1 MRQTF
6 LTNDQLLFLQNEK
19 QSLNEILDSLRT
31 FNLSDDSLQNLR
43 KAIDQLDEL
52 FLIVVVGE
60 FNAGKSALINAML
73 GEKVLTEGVT
83 PTTAR
88 VTLVR
93 FGEMVSEQIVDEG
106 FAIVTHPLALL
117 KELNIVDSPGTN
129 AINRQHERLTNEYV
143 PRSDLVLFVT
153 SADRP
158 LTDSERLFL
167 EKILAWGKKIVIVIN
182 KSDILEDAQSSQEVE
197 NFVREN
203 ATHILGAQP
212 EVFSVSARQAQK
224 AVLAASEIEQES
236 LRAASGII
244 ALERYITETLDD
256 ISRLELKLRN
266 PLGIGTHLLAEAKN
280 HNDSQTREISED
292 LTLSASLEGM
302 LANYRNELAAELPP
316 RLAEVENVLNGFE
329 NRGQD
334 YLDNTMKLTRIF
346 DLAKPDKIKAEF
358 QAEVQADVAEEID
371 EKVRSLIDW
380 LVDKDLNVWYQVA
393 GALERRQA
401 QSQRTMPTSASPQ
414 TERRHQLID
423 SVSTTIKAIVNQ
435 YDRKREAEQLG
446 AFVQE
451 SVTQTALFGA
461 GAVGIGALVATVLT
475 TRALDVTGIVT
486 AGALAVLGLF
496 VIPYKRKQAKEAFR
510 DKMTELRE
518 NLMKTLSSTFKRES
532 ESAIQ
537 RLESNITPYT
547 SYIQGEKT
555 RLQADKETLEKL
567 QGQLDELSLS
577 IPKLLVKNRH

>member
-19 QSLNEILDSLRT
+19 QSLNEILASLRT
-31 FNLSDDSLQNLR
+31 FNLSDESLQNLQ
-43 KAIDQLDEL
+43 KAINQLDEL
-52 FLIVVVGE
+52 FLIVAVGE

-73 GEKVLTEGVT
+73 GEKLLTEGVT

-93 FGEMVSEQIVDEG
+93 FGETVSEQIVDEG
-106 FAIVTHPLALL
+106 FAIVTHPLPLL

-129 AINRQHERLTNEYV
+129 AINRQHERLTNEFV

-158 LTDSERLFL
+158 LTESERLFL

-182 KSDILEDAQSSQEVE
+182 KSDILEDAQSLQEVE
-197 NFVREN
+197 SFVREN
-203 ATHILGAQP
+203 ITHILGSQP
-212 EVFSVSARQAQK
+212 EIFSVSARLAQK
-224 AVLAASEIEQES
+224 AALATSEAEELA
-236 LRAASGII
+236 LRAASGIN
-244 ALERYITETLDD
+244 ALEHYITETLDD
-256 ISRLELKLRN
+256 NSRLELKLRN
-266 PLGIGTHLLAEAKN
+266 PLGVGLHLLTEAKD
-280 HNDSQTREISED
+280 HNEVQIREISED
-292 LTLSASLEGM
+292 IALSASLEGM
-302 LANYRNELAAELPP
+302 LENYRHELQAELPP

-329 NRGQD
+329 NRGLD
-334 YLDNTMKLTRIF
+334 YLDNTMKLTRIL

-358 QAEVQADVAEEID
+358 QEEVQADVAEEID
-371 EKVRSLIDW
+371 GKVRSLIDW

-401 QSQRTMPTSASPQ
+401 QSQRSMPASASPQ
-414 TERRHQLID
+414 TERRRQLID

-446 AFVQE
+446 EFVQE
-451 SVTQTALFGA
+451 SVTQTALFGV

-475 TRALDVTGIVT
+475 TKALDVTGIVT
-486 AGALAVLGLF
+486 ASALAVLGLF

-510 DKMTELRE
+510 DKMAELRQ
-518 NLMKTLSSTFKRES
+518 NLMKTLSNTFKLES
-532 ESAIQ
+532 DNAIQ

-547 SYIQGEKT
+547 GYVQSEQI
-555 RLQADKETLEKL
+555 RLQTDKETLNNL
-567 QGQLDELSLS
+567 QGKLDAMSQT
-577 IPKLLVKNRH
+577 IPGLLVKNRH

>member
-19 QSLNEILDSLRT
+19 QSLNEILASLRT
-31 FNLSDDSLQNLR
+31 FNLSDESLQNLQ
-43 KAIDQLDEL
+43 KAINQLDEL
-52 FLIVVVGE
+52 FLIVAVGE

-73 GEKVLTEGVT
+73 GEKILTEGVT

-93 FGEMVSEQIVDEG
+93 FGETVSEQIVDEG
-106 FAIVTHPLALL
+106 FAIVTHPLSLL

-129 AINRQHERLTNEYV
+129 AINRRHERLTNEFV

-158 LTDSERLFL
+158 LTESERIFL

-182 KSDILEDAQSSQEVE
+182 KSDILEDAQSLQEVE
-197 NFVREN
+197 SFVREN
-203 ATHILGAQP
+203 IAHILGSQP
-212 EVFSVSARQAQK
+212 EIFSVSARVAQK
-224 AVLAASEIEQES
+224 AALAASEAEELA
-236 LRAASGII
+236 LRAASGIN
-244 ALERYITETLDD
+244 ALEHYITETLDD
-256 ISRLELKLRN
+256 NSRLELKLRN
-266 PLGIGTHLLAEAKN
+266 PLGVGLHLLTEAKD
-280 HNDSQTREISED
+280 HNEAQIREISED
-292 LTLSASLEGM
+292 ITLSASLEGM
-302 LANYRNELAAELPP
+302 LENYRHELQAELPP

-329 NRGQD
+329 NRGQE
-334 YLDNTMKLTRIF
+334 YLDNTMKLTRIL

-358 QAEVQADVAEEID
+358 QEEVQADVAEEID
-371 EKVRSLIDW
+371 GKVRSLIDW

-401 QSQRTMPTSASPQ
+401 QSQRAMPTSASPQ
-414 TERRHQLID
+414 TERRRQLID

-451 SVTQTALFGA
+451 SVTQTALFGV

-475 TRALDVTGIVT
+475 TKALDVTGIVT

-496 VIPYKRKQAKEAFR
+496 VIPYKRRQAKEAFR
-510 DKMTELRE
+510 EKMAELRQ
-518 NLMKTLSSTFKRES
+518 NLMKTLSNTFKLES
-532 ESAIQ
+532 DSAIQ

-547 SYIQGEKT
+547 GYVQNEQV
-555 RLQADKETLEKL
+555 RLQTDKETLNNL
-567 QGQLDELSLS
+567 QGKLDALGQS
-577 IPKLLVKNRH
+577 IPEILVKNRH

>member
-19 QSLNEILDSLRT
+19 QSLNEILASLRT
-31 FNLSDDSLQNLR
+31 FNLSDESLQNLQ
-43 KAIDQLDEL
+43 KAINQLDEL
-52 FLIVVVGE
+52 FLIVAVGE

-73 GEKVLTEGVT
+73 GEKLLTEGVT

-93 FGEMVSEQIVDEG
+93 FGETVSEQIVDEG
-106 FAIVTHPLALL
+106 FAIVTHPLPLL

-129 AINRQHERLTNEYV
+129 AINRQHERLTNEFV

-158 LTDSERLFL
+158 LTESERIFL

-182 KSDILEDAQSSQEVE
+182 KSDILEDAQSLQEVE
-197 NFVREN
+197 SFVREN
-203 ATHILGAQP
+203 IAHILGSQP
-212 EVFSVSARQAQK
+212 EIFSVSARVAQK
-224 AVLAASEIEQES
+224 AALAASEAEELA
-236 LRAASGII
+236 LRTASGIN
-244 ALERYITETLDD
+244 ALEHYITETLDD
-256 ISRLELKLRN
+256 NSRLELKLRN
-266 PLGIGTHLLAEAKN
+266 PLGVGLHLLTEAQD
-280 HNDSQTREISED
+280 HNEAQIHEISED
-292 LTLSASLEGM
+292 IALSASLEGM
-302 LANYRNELAAELPP
+302 LENYRHELQAELPP

-329 NRGQD
+329 NRGQE
-334 YLDNTMKLTRIF
+334 YLDNTMKLTRIL

-358 QAEVQADVAEEID
+358 QEEVQADVAEEID
-371 EKVRSLIDW
+371 GKVRSLIDW

-401 QSQRTMPTSASPQ
+401 QSQRAMPASASPQ
-414 TERRHQLID
+414 TERRRQLID

-446 AFVQE
+446 EFVQE
-451 SVTQTALFGA
+451 SVTQTALFGV

-475 TRALDVTGIVT
+475 TKALDVTGIVT
-486 AGALAVLGLF
+486 AGALAMLGLF

-510 DKMTELRE
+510 DKMAELRQ
-518 NLMKTLSSTFKRES
+518 NLMKTLGNTFKLES
-532 ESAIQ
+532 DSAIQ

-547 SYIQGEKT
+547 GYVQSEQV
-555 RLQADKETLEKL
+555 RLQTDKETLNNL
-567 QGQLDELSLS
+567 QGKLDALGET
-577 IPKLLVKNRH
+577 IPEILVKNRH

>member
-19 QSLNEILDSLRT
+19 QSLNEILASLRT
-31 FNLSDDSLQNLR
+31 FNLSDESLQNLQ
-43 KAIDQLDEL
+43 KAINQLDEL

-73 GEKVLTEGVT
+73 GEKILTEGVT

-93 FGEMVSEQIVDEG
+93 FGETVSEQIVDEG
-106 FAIVTHPLALL
+106 FAIVTHPLSLL

-129 AINRQHERLTNEYV
+129 AINRRHERLTNEFV

-158 LTDSERLFL
+158 LTESERIFL

-182 KSDILEDAQSSQEVE
+182 KSDILEDAQSLQEVE
-197 NFVREN
+197 SFVREN
-203 ATHILGAQP
+203 IARILGSQP
-212 EVFSVSARQAQK
+212 EIFSVSARVAQK
-224 AVLAASEIEQES
+224 AVLAGSETEREN
-236 LRAASGII
+236 LRAASGIN
-244 ALERYITETLDD
+244 ALEHYITETLDD
-256 ISRLELKLRN
+256 NSRLELKLRN
-266 PLGIGTHLLAEAKN
+266 PLGVGLHLLTEAKKQ
-280 HNDSQTREISED
+280 NDAQTHEISED
-292 LTLSASLEGM
+292 VSLSASLEGM
-302 LANYRNELAAELPP
+302 LENYRNELKAELPP
-316 RLAEVENVLNGFE
+316 RLAEVENILNGFE
-329 NRGQD
+329 NRGD
-334 YLDNTMKLTRIF
+334 EYLDNTMKLTRIF

-358 QAEVQADVAEEID
+358 QEEVQADVAEEID
-371 EKVRSLIDW
+371 GKVRSLIDW

-401 QSQRTMPTSASPQ
+401 QSQRAMPTSASPQ
-414 TERRHQLID
+414 TERRRQLID
-423 SVSTTIKAIVNQ
+423 SVSTTIKTIVNQ

-451 SVTQTALFGA
+451 SVTQTALFGV
-461 GAVGIGALVATVLT
+461 GALGIGALVATVLT
-475 TRALDVTGIVT
+475 TKALDVTGIVT

-510 DKMTELRE
+510 DKMAELRQ
-518 NLMKTLSSTFKRES
+518 NLMKTLSNTFKLES
-532 ESAIQ
+532 DSAIQ

-547 SYIQGEKT
+547 GYIQNEQV
-555 RLQADKETLEKL
+555 RLQTDKETLNNL
-567 QGQLDELSLS
+567 QGKLDALGQS
-577 IPKLLVKNRH
+577 IPEILVKNKH

>member
-6 LTNDQLLFLQNEK
+6 LTNDQLLFLQTEK
-19 QSLNEILDSLRT
+19 QSLNEILASLMT
-31 FNLSDDSLQNLR
+31 FNLSDESLQNLR

-52 FLIVVVGE
+52 FLIVAVGE
-60 FNAGKSALINAML
+60 FNAGKSALINALL

-93 FGEMVSEQIVDEG
+93 FGEAVNEQIVDEG
-106 FAIVTHPLALL
+106 FAIVTHPMELL

-129 AINRQHERLTNEYV
+129 AINRQHERLTNEFV

-158 LTDSERLFL
+158 LTESERIFL

-182 KSDILEDAQSSQEVE
+182 KSDILEDDQARQEVE
-197 NFVREN
+197 TFVREN
-203 ATHILGAQP
+203 AAHILNTQP
-212 EVFSVSARQAQK
+212 EVFSVSARLAQK
-224 AVLAASEIEQES
+224 AALAG
-236 LRAASGII
+236 SGTERDALHTNSSIT

-256 ISRLELKLRN
+256 NFRLDLKLRN
-266 PLGIGTHLLAEAKN
+266 PLGVGAHLVTEAKTR
-280 HNDSQTREISED
+280 NDAQTHEISED
-292 LTLSASLEGM
+292 VTLSANLEGM
-302 LANYRNELAAELPP
+302 LETYRRELAAELPP
-316 RLAEVENVLNGFE
+316 RLAEVENILNGFE

-371 EKVRSLIDW
+371 GKVRNLIDW
-380 LVDKDLNVWYQVA
+380 LVDKDLNVWHQVA

-401 QSQRTMPTSASPQ
+401 QSQRAMPTSASPQ
-414 TERRHQLID
+414 TERRRQLID

-446 AFVQE
+446 TFVQE
-451 SVTQTALFGA
+451 SVTQTALFGV
-461 GAVGIGALVATVLT
+461 GAVGIGALVANVLT
-475 TRALDVTGIVT
+475 TKALDVTGIVT

-510 DKMTELRE
+510 DKMAELRE

-547 SYIQGEKT
+547 SYIQGEKA

-577 IPKLLVKNRH
+577 IPKLLVKDRH

>member
-19 QSLNEILDSLRT
+19 QSLNEILASLKT
-31 FNLSDDSLQNLR
+31 FNLSNESLQNLR

-52 FLIVVVGE
+52 FLIVAVGE
-60 FNAGKSALINAML
+60 FNAGKSALINTML
-73 GEKVLTEGVT
+73 GQKILTEGVT

-93 FGEMVSEQIVDEG
+93 FGDTVSEQIVDEG
-106 FAIVTHPLALL
+106 FAIVTHPLGLL

-129 AINRQHERLTNEYV
+129 AINRQHERLTNEFV

-158 LTDSERLFL
+158 LTESERLFL

-182 KSDILEDAQSSQEVE
+182 KSDILEDAQSLQEVE
-197 NFVREN
+197 DFVRVN
-203 ATHILGAQP
+203 ATKILGAQP
-212 EVFSVSARQAQK
+212 EIFSVSARAAQK
-224 AVLAASEIEQES
+224 AALAGSETDQET
-236 LRAASGII
+236 LRAASGIN
-244 ALERYITETLDD
+244 ALELYITETLDD
-256 ISRLELKLRN
+256 KSRLELKLRN
-266 PLGIGTHLLAEAKN
+266 PLGVGTHLLNEAIKQ
-280 HNDSQTREISED
+280 NDVQTHEISED
-292 LTLSASLEGM
+292 VSLSANLEGM
-302 LANYRNELAAELPP
+302 LANYRNELKAELPP
-316 RLAEVENVLNGFE
+316 RLAEVENILNGFE

-358 QAEVQADVAEEID
+358 QEEVQADVADEID
-371 EKVRSLIDW
+371 GKVRNLIDW

-401 QSQRTMPTSASPQ
+401 QSQRAMPAGASPQ
-414 TERRHQLID
+414 TERRRQLID

-451 SVTQTALFGA
+451 SVTQTAMFGV
-461 GAVGIGALVATVLT
+461 GALGIGALVATVLT
-475 TRALDVTGIVT
+475 TKALDVTGIVT

-510 DKMTELRE
+510 DKMVELRE
-518 NLMKTLSSTFKRES
+518 NLMKTLSATFGRES
-532 ESAIQ
+532 DSATQ
-537 RLESNITPYT
+537 RLESNIAPYT
-547 SYIQGEKT
+547 SYVKSEQS
-555 RLQADKETLEKL
+555 RLQTDKEMLDKL
-567 QGQLDELSLS
+567 QAQLEDLSLS
-577 IPKLLVKNRH
+577 IPKLLVKN

>member
-19 QSLNEILDSLRT
+19 QSLNEILASLRA
-31 FNLSDDSLQNLR
+31 FNLSDDSLQNLQ
-43 KAIDQLDEL
+43 KAINQLDEL
-52 FLIVVVGE
+52 FLIVAVGE

-73 GEKVLTEGVT
+73 GEKLLTEGVT

-93 FGEMVSEQIVDEG
+93 FGETVSEQIVDEG

-158 LTDSERLFL
+158 LTESERIFL

-182 KSDILEDAQSSQEVE
+182 KSDILEDAQSRQEVE
-197 NFVREN
+197 DFVREN
-203 ATHILGAQP
+203 ATRILGTQP
-212 EVFSVSARQAQK
+212 EIFSVSARVAQK
-224 AVLAASEIEQES
+224 AVFASSETEQDS
-236 LRAASGII
+236 LRAASGIN
-244 ALERYITETLDD
+244 ALEHYITETLDD
-256 ISRLELKLRN
+256 NSRLELKLRN
-266 PLGIGTHLLAEAKN
+266 PLGVGLHLLTEAKD
-280 HNDSQTREISED
+280 HNEAQIREISEYVS
-292 LTLSASLEGM
+292 LSATLEGM
-302 LANYRNELAAELPP
+302 LENYRHELQAELPS

-329 NRGQD
+329 NRGQE
-334 YLDNTMKLTRIF
+334 YLDNTMKLTRIL

-358 QAEVQADVAEEID
+358 QEEVQADVAEEID
-371 EKVRSLIDW
+371 GKVRSLIDW

-401 QSQRTMPTSASPQ
+401 QSQRAMPASASPQ
-414 TERRHQLID
+414 TERRRQLID

-451 SVTQTALFGA
+451 SVTQTALFGV

-475 TRALDVTGIVT
+475 TKALDVTGIVT

-496 VIPYKRKQAKEAFR
+496 VIPYKRKQAKEAFK
-510 DKMTELRE
+510 DKMAELRH
-518 NLMKTLSSTFKRES
+518 NLMKTLSNTFKLES
-532 ESAIQ
+532 DSAIQ

-547 SYIQGEKT
+547 SYVQSEQVH
-555 RLQADKETLEKL
+555 LQTDKETLENL
-567 QGQLDELSLS
+567 QGRLDALSQS
-577 IPKLLVKNRH
+577 IPEILVKNRH